1 MKKNQLKELQTKTA
15 AELNSLLGKGEIELA
30 KLKMDLRAGKLKDV
44 RSLNKKRHDLARM
57 RTILRNQQLTKGEE

>member
-44 RSLNKKRHDLARM
+44 QSLNKKRHDLARM
-57 RTILRNQQLTKGEE
+57 RTILRNQQLTKGER

>member
-15 AELNSLLGKGEIELA
+15 TELGSLLAKGEIELA

-57 RTILRNQQLTKGEE
+57 RTILRNQQLTKGER

>member
-15 AELNSLLGKGEIELA
+15 AELNSLLAKGEIELA
-30 KLKMDLRAGKLKDV
+30 KLKMDLRAGKVKDV

-57 RTILRNQQLTKGEE
+57 KTILKNQQLTKGK

>member
-15 AELNSLLGKGEIELA
+15 AELNSLLEKGEIELA

-57 RTILRNQQLTKGEE
+57 RTILRNQQLTKGER

>member
-15 AELNSLLGKGEIELA
+15 AELNSLLSKGEIELA
-30 KLKMDLRAGKLKDV
+30 KLKMDLRAGKVKDV

-57 RTILRNQQLTKGEE
+57 RTILRNQQLTKGK